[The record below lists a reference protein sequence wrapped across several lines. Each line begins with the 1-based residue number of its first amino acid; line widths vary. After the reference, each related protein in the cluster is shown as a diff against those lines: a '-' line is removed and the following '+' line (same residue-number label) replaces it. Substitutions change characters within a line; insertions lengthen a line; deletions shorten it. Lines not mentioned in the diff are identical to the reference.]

1 MVPEVAGKVTSA
13 RNEYGLQDGSG
24 QKKNSAQYCC
34 ALFRWQDGKMI
45 PWMRWA
51 VLVGML
57 IVPLWGCSEKS
68 VAPVVH
74 VYNWSDYIA
83 PSVLEAFTAETGIRV
98 VYDVYD
104 SNEVLETKITTGR
117 SGYDVIFPTAN
128 PYAERHIQQG
138 LYLPLDFAQLPNLQH
153 LDPLLMERLTT
164 VDPGNRHTVPYMWGT
179 TGIGYDARKVAEIL
193 GDAAP
198 ADRWALLFDP
208 VLAAQFAECGIAVLD
223 DALEVLTA
231 TMLYLGHDPNSTDPA
246 LLQEAVDQLM
256 EVRPYIRYFHSSR
269 YINDLA
275 NGELC
280 LVLGYSGDIL
290 QARDRAEESG
300 TERKIEYR
308 IPQEGALLW
317 FDVMAIP
324 VDAPHPEAAHRF
336 INFLMEPHHMAASTN
351 AVAYANANLP
361 AAAYVD
367 AHILADPG
375 IYPHEEVRARLVTL
389 AALSPE
395 NNRARVRAWSQVKT
409 GR

>member
-1 MVPEVAGKVTSA
+1 
-13 RNEYGLQDGSG
+13 
-24 QKKNSAQYCC
+24 
-34 ALFRWQDGKMI
+34 
-45 PWMRWA
+45 
-51 VLVGML
+51 ML
-57 IVPLWGCSEKS
+57 IVPLWGCSEKQ

-98 VYDVYD
+98 VYDVFD
-104 SNEVLETKITTGR
+104 SNEMLETKLTAGR

-138 LYLPLDFAQLPNLQH
+138 LYLPLDMAQLPNRQH
-153 LDPLLMERLTT
+153 LDPVLMQRLSI

-179 TGIGYDARKVAEIL
+179 TGLGYDADQVAAIL
-193 GDAAP
+193 GEEAP
-198 ADRWALLFDP
+198 TDRWALLFDP
-208 VLAAQFAECGIAVLD
+208 ALAAQFAECGIAVLD

-231 TMLYLGHDPNSTDPA
+231 TMLYLGRDPNDTDPA
-246 LLQEAVDQLM
+246 LLQEATDRLQAI
-256 EVRPYIRYFHSSR
+256 RPYIRYFHSSR

-275 NGELC
+275 NGEIC

-300 TERKIEYR
+300 SGRQIEYR

-336 INFLMEPHHMAASTN
+336 INFLMEPRQIAASSN
-351 AVAYANANLP
+351 AVAYANANIP

-367 AHILADPG
+367 AGILEDPG
-375 IYPHEEVRARLVTL
+375 IYPREEVRARLVTL

-395 NNRARVRAWSQVKT
+395 DQRARVRAWSQVVT